1 MGVARGDAVASE
13 EREFAFDACATAA
26 SLGGGTIESPAVGK
40 RPPIEAQAPARSVA
54 QRLESLRQANEI
66 RMKRAALK
74 QTSGTGRSDL
84 KKSSSSPRVRRE
96 GEGQRALPRG
106 SEARGRLER
115 LAFSEPAPSARRRH
129 SASSPSASAV
139 SCSPPFAT
147 ETRAGGA
154 PRRATPPTRIGRGE
168 TIGQPPPGRS
178 ITTAIR
184 WFGDAYLSA
193 ADPPL

>member
-74 QTSGTGRSDL
+74 QALRDGTVRLEEILLEPPEYVERAKVRELFLAVPKLGPVRASRL
-84 KKSSSSPRVRRE
+84 LRACAISEAKTLGGLTERQRRE
-96 GEGQRALPRG
+96 L
-106 SEARGRLER
+106 
-115 LAFSEPAPSARRRH
+115 LA
-129 SASSPSASAV
+129 AV
-139 SCSPPFAT
+139 
-147 ETRAGGA
+147 R
-154 PRRATPPTRIGRGE
+154 
-168 TIGQPPPGRS
+168 
-178 ITTAIR
+178 
-184 WFGDAYLSA
+184 D
-193 ADPPL
+193 